1 MRGPNVARV
10 PRFGPTQFGFANV
23 RGQRMTVFRGPRAFW
38 RGSRR
43 YQFVGLATLGLL
55 TYGAYTYYPYGYAAL
70 SAPQCDGLTDDG
82 CRLTWRDV
90 PLEEGGFEPQCVQW
104 CPQGYSPPEEPV
116 VVATPAAVVG
126 PAPVIAAPP
135 AAPQAVIPPI
145 ARDTGCEMTGFA
157 DPELQGT
164 SFTTAESFP
173 ALDQW
178 KNQIGSVKVFAGTW
192 DFYSDENFG
201 GEVMR
206 LAPGDYP
213 TLGENW
219 TYGIASFMCVN
230 R

>member
-1 MRGPNVARV
+1 
-10 PRFGPTQFGFANV
+10 
-23 RGQRMTVFRGPRAFW
+23 
-38 RGSRR
+38 
-43 YQFVGLATLGLL
+43 
-55 TYGAYTYYPYGYAAL
+55 
-70 SAPQCDGLTDDG
+70 
-82 CRLTWRDV
+82 
-90 PLEEGGFEPQCVQW
+90 
-104 CPQGYSPPEEPV
+104 
-116 VVATPAAVVG
+116 
-126 PAPVIAAPP
+126 
-135 AAPQAVIPPI
+135 
-145 ARDTGCEMTGFA
+145 MTGFA